1 MSIPSSDRCLLVP
14 DVTLARHGSRWR
26 LSLRFAAIFGVSVV
40 AAGPWASSAGAQD
53 NITVNETVDLI
64 GRQLLEQSG
73 RGNAGFADSVA
84 SLARTGRWAQ
94 VDQLLVALAGK
105 ELSAADSAAMAARI
119 GSDVFFHIKQS
130 DQVSDVAKANLDKI
144 GEALSAQIA
153 SPDRI
158 IKAIDLLDRP
168 SADQRLPAART
179 ILAGGNVAIA
189 ELVAAAVSDRSPS
202 SHEQILSIL
211 NRFGAGGSDAL
222 RQLALYGSPIVRQRS
237 IEALATIDANASLS
251 DFVTALHAQDAS
263 ESERSAAALAL
274 SRLAPSLPSLGDSI
288 ELLSDDLNDKIALA
302 SSIDND
308 DQTRTIWIANADR
321 NGVTDQTTQAML
333 AVYRDA
339 ADAALRLRRLGVDS
353 IDIDA
358 ATLSTSLAYRVV
370 IDPDWGDPKQ
380 IEQVRAL
387 WAPAI
392 RETTLMRAIELTT
405 SSNLAGSSAGTLT
418 STTNTPALIG
428 LIRLFADETSLV
440 DANAALRSRGSK
452 PTRLV
457 ELAWSPVPRVRYEAA
472 ELVSAIANGSAY
484 PGSSRVKQTLAEMAR
499 LSDQPKAIVVETRPA
514 VSNRFELL
522 LAEMGWDTTVVRSVS
537 ALEREISHGGDLR
550 MILSKIQLS
559 DLAPVEM
566 VDVVRRSPCGGEVPI
581 LFYDDD
587 GVAGDA
593 DGIGVSLDQSRW
605 TAPIML
611 VDPPVSTSGF
621 DAMINQVESRRRL
634 PAMTVLDRQRYRQ
647 IGIEF
652 IASGGSKR

>member
-14 DVTLARHGSRWR
+14 HATRFLHGRRWL
-26 LSLRFAAIFGVSVV
+26 LSLRFAAVFGVSMV
-40 AAGPWASSAGAQD
+40 AAGPWTPNSGAQESD
-53 NITVNETVDLI
+53 TVNDAADLI

-84 SLARTGRWAQ
+84 SLARTGRWAG
-94 VDQLLVALAGK
+94 VDQLLVTLADK
-105 ELSAADSAAMAARI
+105 KLSAADAAAMAARI
-119 GSDVFFHIKQS
+119 GSDVFFRIKQS
-130 DQVSDVAKANLDKI
+130 DQVSDAAKANLDKI
-144 GEALSAQIA
+144 GEALSAQMA

-158 IKAIDLLDRP
+158 IKAIELLDRP
-168 SADQRLPAART
+168 SADQRLPAVRT

-189 ELVAAAVSDRSPS
+189 QLVAAAVADRSAS
-202 SHEQILSIL
+202 SHEQILSVL
-211 NRFGAGGSDAL
+211 NRFGTGGPDAL

-237 IEALATIDANASLS
+237 IEALATIDATAFVS
-251 DFVTALHAQDAS
+251 DFVTSLHAQDSS

-274 SRLAPSLPSLGDSI
+274 TPIAPSMPSLRDSI
-288 ELLSDDLNDKIALA
+288 ELLSDDLDDKVELA

-308 DQTRTIWIANADR
+308 DQTRTIWMVNADR

-333 AVYRDA
+333 AAYRDA

-358 ATLSTSLAYRVV
+358 ATLAASLAYRVV

-380 IEQVRAL
+380 IQQVRTL

-392 RETTLMRAIELTT
+392 RENTLMRAIEFTT

-428 LIRLFADETSLV
+428 LIRLFADTTSSI
-440 DANAALRSRGSK
+440 DADAALRSHGSK

-472 ELVSAIANGSAY
+472 ELVSTIANSSAY

-499 LSDQPKAIVVETRPA
+499 LSDQPKAIVVETRSA
-514 VSNRFELL
+514 VSNRFEQLI
-522 LAEMGWDTTVVRSVS
+522 AEMGWDSAVVGSVS
-537 ALEREISHGGDLR
+537 ALEREVSQGGDVR

-566 VDVVRRSPCGGEVPI
+566 VDVVRRSSRGGEIPI

-621 DAMINQVESRRRL
+621 DAMISQVESRRRL
-634 PAMTVLDRQRYRQ
+634 PAMSVLDRQRYRRSAK
-647 IGIEF
+647 ELM
-652 IASGGSKR
+652 ASGDSHR